1 MNSSRR
7 YFLQGSA
14 ALAAAAATTGFA
26 QAESHTNESP
36 ARKQPNLVFFMGEGQ
51 RADAMS
57 IAGHPLLKTPN
68 HDRIGREGLMFRNAF
83 CTNALCAPART
94 VAMTGMYSRSTGM
107 LSNEGLGKPLPSD
120 LPFLTDMLRAAG
132 YKIGIVGKVHAPIGF
147 EDKHWD
153 YYFGHNSPGNTF
165 ANPFFKEGR
174 DGVVGPTKQ
183 YHGIYADDL
192 STDRA
197 VQWLE
202 SLPDDQPFCLLCWFV
217 APHEPFFRP
226 RRYANLY
233 DGATIPKPSTFDD
246 DLKGW
251 PGKPQCFIDAE
262 NKIGTTDSH
271 VACGSLEGIAKNYY
285 AGLVACDDNIG
296 KVFSFLERRKILD
309 ETAIL
314 HTSDH
319 GYFLGEWRQFDKRCM
334 HEPSLRVPMLIR
346 YPQRIPAGTVR
357 DEMVLDIDIAP
368 TILDLAGIPIPK
380 EMHGKSMLPLAHK
393 ADPSFRT
400 EWYYEYFEWPNPE
413 AVRPHRGI
421 RTEQYKLI
429 HYIITPPA
437 YEMYDI
443 KEDPQ
448 ETKNLYGSPA
458 HSKIQSHLLERLD
471 ALQQGLPT
479 RVEQKQL

>member
-1 MNSSRR
+1 MNPSRR
-7 YFLQGSA
+7 LFLQGSA
-14 ALAAAAATTGFA
+14 SLAASVATDGFA
-26 QAESHTNESP
+26 VAETP

-57 IAGHPLLKTPN
+57 IAGHPLLKTPH
-68 HDRIGREGLMFRNAF
+68 HDRIGREGMLFRNAF

-94 VAMTGMYSRSTGM
+94 AAMTGMYARSTGM
-107 LSNEGLGKPLPSD
+107 LSNEGLNRPLPSD

-132 YKIGIVGKVHAPIGF
+132 YKIAIAGKVHAPLGF

-153 YYFGHNSPGNTF
+153 YYFGHNDPGNSM
-165 ANPFFKEGR
+165 ANPVFREGR
-174 DGVVGPTKQ
+174 NGTVGPDKK
-183 YHGIYADDL
+183 YRGIYADDL

-202 SLPDDQPFCLLCWFV
+202 TLPIDQPFCLLCWFV

-233 DGATIPKPSTFDD
+233 DGVAIPKPATFDD

-271 VACGSLEGIAKNYY
+271 VACGSLEGFAKNYY

-296 KVFSFLERRKILD
+296 KVLSLLERRNLLND
-309 ETAIL
+309 TAIL

-334 HEPSLRVPMLIR
+334 HEPSIRIPMMIR
-346 YPQRIPAGTVR
+346 YPSRIPAGTVR

-368 TILDLAGIPIPK
+368 TILDLVGIAVPAQ
-380 EMHGKSMLPLAHK
+380 MQGKSMLPLAKK
-393 ADPSFRT
+393 ADAGFRA

-413 AVRPHRGI
+413 KVTPHRGI

-429 HYIITPPA
+429 HYASTPPSF
-437 YEMYDI
+437 EMYDL
-443 KEDPQ
+443 KADPL
-448 ETKNLYGSPA
+448 ETKNLYGLPTHGA
-458 HSKIQSHLLERLD
+458 IQKHLFERLD
-471 ALQQGLPT
+471 ALQATLPLHT
-479 RVEQKQL
+479 PQAHS